1 MIVTYY
7 SYALTNGNDLA
18 PSGSYPGSIT
28 DQFSIYGLGGND
40 TIVGGYYADY
50 LDGGDGNDNLFG
62 HGGSDTLLGGNG
74 DDTLNG
80 DTEADL
86 LHGGSGYDVIYGGTT
101 SASGND
107 TLIGGGSYSWD
118 ELYGGA
124 GDDTYFHDP
133 LLGGNTYIFDTADSN
148 PGSADRLVFL
158 NATLSDLQA
167 TWVNNNDLWIYLKSD
182 INDNGQVDNGVLI
195 ENFRTNSNTVGIST
209 IEQLQ
214 VGSTVYNFPALL
226 GVV

>member
-1 MIVTYY
+1 M
-7 SYALTNGNDLA
+7 
-18 PSGSYPGSIT
+18 
-28 DQFSIYGLGGND
+28 
-40 TIVGGYYADY
+40 
-50 LDGGDGNDNLFG
+50 DGGDGNDSLFG
-62 HGGSDTLLGGNG
+62 HGGSDTLLGSNG

-107 TLIGGGSYSWD
+107 TLIGGGSYSWG

-124 GDDTYFHDP
+124 GDGTYFHDP
-133 LLGGNTYIFDTADSN
+133 LPGGSIYIFDTADSN
-148 PGSADRLVFL
+148 PGSADRLAFL

-167 TWVNNNDLWIYLKSD
+167 TWVNNNDLWVYLKSD

-195 ENFRTNSNTVGIST
+195 ENFRTNSNTVGILT

-214 VGSTVYNFPALL
+214 VGGTVYNFPALL